1 MTMFARRKSA
11 AQIRADRDAPKT
23 TRTRREPTRS
33 LRSIYS
39 TRFWWSNF
47 QETSPFF
54 QRAIGAQ
61 LLFG

>member
-1 MTMFARRKSA
+1 MTRFATRKSA

-47 QETSPFF
+47 HEMSERFHSAIRA
-54 QRAIGAQ
+54 QR
-61 LLFG
+61 LFG